1 MTSGN
6 TTTLG
11 EASFINPRL
20 TERLD
25 DDASIAFVPMAA
37 VSAEEA
43 RVIAPA
49 ERPYSEVKKGYTC
62 FETGDVLVAK
72 ITPCFENGKIA
83 QAILP
88 HKVGFG
94 STEFHVVRPKHGV
107 SDGRYLHHYLRQ
119 PHIRTVGERRMT
131 GSGGQRRVPEDYLA
145 SLTLPLPPVAEQ
157 RRIAAILDQADALR
171 AQRQQAL
178 AELEKLAQAV
188 FVEMFGD
195 VMTRSARDSLGSLVQ
210 EFRYGTSEKS
220 SESGFPALRIPNVA
234 NGYLDLLDLKTVPV
248 TAKELERLR
257 LKDGDLLFVRT
268 NGNPEYVGRC
278 AVFNRQLTL
287 ATGCRPDE
295 FIYASYLIRARLR
308 GDTISPVVLQRYL
321 HEGEGRRAL
330 RAVCKTS
337 AGQYNVNVESLGGI
351 QIPRFPKELQDIF
364 AKRLHSIELLKEAR
378 RVGLAEADALFASIQ
393 HRAFTGAL

>member
-1 MTSGN
+1 MMTSGN

-11 EASFINPRL
+11 EASYINPRL
-20 TERLD
+20 SARLD

-119 PHIRTVGERRMT
+119 PHIRTAGERRMT

-145 SLTLPLPPVAEQ
+145 SLPLLLPAIAEQ

-188 FVEMFGD
+188 FVDMFGD
-195 VMTRSARDSLGSLVQ
+195 TVTNSMEWPFLPIGKLADVQGGLQVTSARKELPI
-210 EFRYGTSEKS
+210 EAPY
-220 SESGFPALRIPNVA
+220 LRVA
-234 NGYLDLLDLKTVPV
+234 NVHRGYLLLDEIKTIRATPAEIARTTLCTHDLLVV
-248 TAKELERLR
+248 E
-257 LKDGDLLFVRT
+257 GH
-268 NGNPEYVGRC
+268 GNPEEIGRAALWSGELRSC
-278 AVFNRQLTL
+278 VHQNH
-287 ATGCRPDE
+287 
-295 FIYASYLIRARLR
+295 LIRVRFDNSQVDPVYACTYLNSTGGRRHLLR
-308 GDTISPVVLQRYL
+308 AGKTTSGLNTISVSNVREAPVALPPFELQRTFATRMEAIEA
-321 HEGEGRRAL
+321 HKASRRA
-330 RAVCKTS
+330 A
-337 AGQYNVNVESLGGI
+337 
-351 QIPRFPKELQDIF
+351 
-364 AKRLHSIELLKEAR
+364 
-378 RVGLAEADALFASIQ
+378 LAESDALFASLQ
-393 HRAFTGAL
+393 HHAFSGAL

>member
-1 MTSGN
+1 MTSTS

-11 EASFINPRL
+11 EASYINPRL
-20 TERLD
+20 TAPLD
-25 DDASIAFVPMAA
+25 NDASIAFVPMAA
-37 VSAEEA
+37 VSSEEA
-43 RVIAPA
+43 RIIAPG
-49 ERPYSEVKKGYTC
+49 ERPYREVKKGYTY
-62 FETGDVLVAK
+62 FESGDVLVAK

-88 HKVGFG
+88 HKIGFG

-119 PHIRTVGERRMT
+119 PHIRLAGERRMT

-145 SLTLPLPPVAEQ
+145 SLLVPLPPVAEQ
-157 RRIAAILDQADALR
+157 RRIAAVLDQADALR
-171 AQRQQAL
+171 AQRRQAL
-178 AELEKLAQAV
+178 AELDRLAQAV
-188 FVEMFGD
+188 FVEMFAD
-195 VMTRSARDSLGSLVQ
+195 AMARPARDALGSLVQ

-234 NGYLDLLDLKTVPV
+234 NGYLDLSDLKTVPV
-248 TAKELERLR
+248 TEQELDRLR

-287 ATGCRPDE
+287 ATGFKPDE

-308 GDTISPVVLQRYL
+308 EDTISPVVLQRYL

-337 AGQYNVNVESLGGI
+337 AGQYNVNVEGLGGI
-351 QIPRFPKELQDIF
+351 QIPRFPKGLQEIF
-364 AKRLHSIELLKEAR
+364 AERLQRIELLKEAHH
-378 RVGLAEADALFASIQ
+378 VGVAEADALFSSIQ

>member
-11 EASFINPRL
+11 EASYINPRL
-20 TERLD
+20 SARLD

-119 PHIRTVGERRMT
+119 PHIRTAGERRMT

-145 SLTLPLPPVAEQ
+145 SLPLLLPAIAEQ

-188 FVEMFGD
+188 FVDMFGD
-195 VMTRSARDSLGSLVQ
+195 TVTNSMEWPFLPIGKLADVQGGLQVTSARKELPI
-210 EFRYGTSEKS
+210 EAPY
-220 SESGFPALRIPNVA
+220 LRVA
-234 NGYLDLLDLKTVPV
+234 NVHRGYLLLDEIKTIRATPAEIARTTLCTHDLLVV
-248 TAKELERLR
+248 E
-257 LKDGDLLFVRT
+257 GH
-268 NGNPEYVGRC
+268 GNPEEIGRAALWSGELRSC
-278 AVFNRQLTL
+278 VHQNH
-287 ATGCRPDE
+287 
-295 FIYASYLIRARLR
+295 LIRVRFDNSQVDPVYACTYLNSTGGRRHLLR
-308 GDTISPVVLQRYL
+308 AGKTTSGLNTISVSNVREAPVALPPFELQRTFATRMEAIEA
-321 HEGEGRRAL
+321 HKASRRA
-330 RAVCKTS
+330 A
-337 AGQYNVNVESLGGI
+337 
-351 QIPRFPKELQDIF
+351 
-364 AKRLHSIELLKEAR
+364 
-378 RVGLAEADALFASIQ
+378 LAESDALFASLQ
-393 HRAFTGAL
+393 HHAFSGAL

>member
-1 MTSGN
+1 MTSGK

-11 EASFINPRL
+11 EASYINPRL

-37 VSAEEA
+37 VSSEEA
-43 RVIAPA
+43 RVIAPTD
-49 ERPYSEVKKGYTC
+49 RPYSEVKKGYTY
-62 FETGDVLVAK
+62 FESGDVLVAK

-83 QAILP
+83 QANLP

-94 STEFHVVRPKHGV
+94 STEFHVVRPRHGV

-119 PHIRTVGERRMT
+119 PHIRSAGERRMT

-145 SLTLPLPPVAEQ
+145 SLPVPLPSVAEQ
-157 RRIAAILDQADALR
+157 RRIAHILDQAEALR
-171 AQRQQAL
+171 ALRRQAL
-178 AELEKLAQAV
+178 AELDKLAQAV
-188 FVEMFGD
+188 FMDMFGEA
-195 VMTRSARDSLGSLVQ
+195 MARSARDSLSSLVQ

-220 SESGFPALRIPNVA
+220 SDSGYPALRIPNVA
-234 NGYLDLLDLKTVPV
+234 NGYLDLSDLKTVPV
-248 TAKELERLR
+248 NSQDLERLR
-257 LKDGDLLFVRT
+257 LRDGDLLFVRT

-278 AVFNRQLTL
+278 AVFSRQLVLGTDFDPE
-287 ATGCRPDE
+287 A

-308 GDTISPVVLQRYL
+308 EGAISPIVLQRFL

-337 AGQYNVNVESLGGI
+337 AGQYNVNTESLGGI
-351 QIPRFPKELQDIF
+351 QIPRFPKELQDAF
-364 AKRLHSIELLKEAR
+364 VSRLNGIESLKTNHREA
-378 RVGLAEADALFASIQ
+378 LAESDALFASLQ
-393 HRAFTGAL
+393 NRAFNGAL